1 MTCRDFADFLH
12 RYLAATLPAPIASRF
27 ERHLSVCPNC
37 QRYLAQY
44 RDTVALGRRAF
55 DELAD
60 TVPVDVPD
68 DLVAAILTA
77 RASAARLGS

>member
-1 MTCRDFADFLH
+1 MTCRDFADFLD
-12 RYLAATLPAPIASRF
+12 RYLAATLPAPILRRF

-44 RDTVALGRRAF
+44 RDTIALGRSAF

-60 TVPVDVPD
+60 TVPGDVPD
-68 DLVAAILTA
+68 DLVAAIL
-77 RASAARLGS
+77 AARPSG

>member
-1 MTCRDFADFLH
+1 MTCRDFADFLD
-12 RYLAATLPAPIASRF
+12 RYLAATLPAPIVSRF

-44 RDTVALGRRAF
+44 RDTIALGRRAF
-55 DELAD
+55 DESAA
-60 TVPVDVPD
+60 TVPTEVPD

-77 RASAARLGS
+77 RSSG